1 MPVQSLGLQLVL
13 QQSFAELIPHISTLG
28 QCNVPGEQGL
38 GPKPRGHLCF
48 SWQSG
53 WGALYWCQVVAPEA
67 AVGLTGSLGVLC
79 PTSSSQHPL
88 LQGAAGSGWTYRYS
102 LSARLW
108 EALPGPRSLLA
119 PPAHLNLGATCR
131 EWEGAAGEAEDG
143 GGGGRK
149 RMEMEKE
156 GSSPADHWRT
166 EVSAVV
172 VVSCFYF
179 YSLYVFPIS
188 KFHLKK
194 KKSPAWNFF
203 HAPFSACVRIARVA
217 LTQRGQEPVLVF
229 ITSY

>member
-1 MPVQSLGLQLVL
+1 MCLGSRDLDPNLGDTSASHGKVAGVPCTGVKWWHLKQLWD
-13 QQSFAELIPHISTLG
+13 S
-28 QCNVPGEQGL
+28 
-38 GPKPRGHLCF
+38 R
-48 SWQSG
+48 
-53 WGALYWCQVVAPEA
+53 
-67 AVGLTGSLGVLC
+67 GSLGVLC

-194 KKSPAWNFF
+194 KKKRALPGISFMPRSQ
-203 HAPFSACVRIARVA
+203 PACV
-217 LTQRGQEPVLVF
+217 LQGLH
-229 ITSY
+229 